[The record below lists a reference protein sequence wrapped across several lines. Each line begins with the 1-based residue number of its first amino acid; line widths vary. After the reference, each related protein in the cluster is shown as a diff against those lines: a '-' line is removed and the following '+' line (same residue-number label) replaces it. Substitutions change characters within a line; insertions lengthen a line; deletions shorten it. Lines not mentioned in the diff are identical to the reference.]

1 VLNHFT
7 RAQLASN
14 HLGSSLFQC
23 AAVDVAIMPQLKRSV
38 RTPLLKN
45 GQHISQAPAA
55 AAALKADRVS
65 DIEDDDIERDPESE
79 PESLLGDAPTNASK
93 QKAQVGIDRK
103 KPIPLGP
110 LNNRRNATTRSSN
123 PLVQPASRPMSI
135 RQPNSPKSSAGNKR
149 KRNNVPKGW
158 ETADELLD
166 DEFTTIREASVSVTK
181 VSAESPDQLDSVEFG
196 SNLLGS
202 QKTTYARS
210 SQSSSQNMPNIH
222 AKTGSQKRPREKKGK
237 DSKIGQSDLGP
248 GTRAIIDPGSFQ
260 EPWSV

>member
-1 VLNHFT
+1 
-7 RAQLASN
+7 
-14 HLGSSLFQC
+14 
-23 AAVDVAIMPQLKRSV
+23 MPQLKRSV

-55 AAALKADRVS
+55 AASKADRVS
-65 DIEDDDIERDPESE
+65 DMEDDYERDPESE
-79 PESLLGDAPTNASK
+79 PESQLGDAPTNASE
-93 QKAQVGIDRK
+93 QKAQVGVDRK
-103 KPIPLGP
+103 QSALSGQSGNK
-110 LNNRRNATTRSSN
+110 RNATTRSSN

-135 RQPNSPKSSAGNKR
+135 RQPNAPKSSAGNKR

-166 DEFTTIREASVSVTK
+166 DEFTTIREASVPV
-181 VSAESPDQLDSVEFG
+181 VAAESPDQLDSVEFG

-202 QKTTYARS
+202 QKTIYARS

-222 AKTGSQKRPREKKGK
+222 AKTGSQKKTREKKSK

-248 GTRAIIDPGSFQ
+248 GIGAIIDPWQLSRTLERITCLQ
-260 EPWSV
+260 TVCHYPLQS

>member
-14 HLGSSLFQC
+14 HLGSSVFHC
-23 AAVDVAIMPQLKRSV
+23 AGVDAAIMPQLRRSV
-38 RTPLLKN
+38 KTPLLKN

-55 AAALKADRVS
+55 AAPKADRVS

-93 QKAQVGIDRK
+93 QKAQVGVDRK
-103 KPIPLGP
+103 KPIPLGQS
-110 LNNRRNATTRSSN
+110 NNKRNATTRSSN
-123 PLVQPASRPMSI
+123 PLVQPASRPMSL
-135 RQPNSPKSSAGNKR
+135 RQPNAPKSSAGNKR
-149 KRNNVPKGW
+149 KRNNVPQGW

-166 DEFTTIREASVSVTK
+166 DEFTTIREASVPV
-181 VSAESPDQLDSVEFG
+181 VPAESPDQLDSVEFG

-202 QKTTYARS
+202 QRTTYARS

-222 AKTGSQKRPREKKGK
+222 AKTGSQKKMREKKSK
-237 DSKIGQSDLGP
+237 DSKIGQSGF
-248 GTRAIIDPGSFQ
+248 GKGIGA
-260 EPWSV
+260 